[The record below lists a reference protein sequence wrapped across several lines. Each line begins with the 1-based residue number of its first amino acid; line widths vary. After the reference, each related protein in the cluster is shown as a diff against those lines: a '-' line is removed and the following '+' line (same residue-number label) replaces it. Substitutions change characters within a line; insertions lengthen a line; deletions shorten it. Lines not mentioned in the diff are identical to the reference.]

1 MFGMAEMFGYIAS
14 FFVAISLV
22 MSSFIWLR
30 VLNLV
35 GAISFLIYGSM
46 IGSVPIVITN
56 GFITIINVYY
66 LIQMFRPDLNGVQ
79 YMPIGPDRRDRL
91 DDFVSYYLDDIVHFF
106 PDFSDARIDE
116 CFAAGGTA
124 YLALKELR
132 LVGFALVHPVPSS
145 VDSTGDARDE
155 VYRYIRQELFPEKSV
170 LVPVDYII
178 RKYRGLGFAHRLYQT
193 IEREESASFLL
204 APVCGK
210 ARKHRRFLLH
220 HGFQLKQN
228 LATYDLYAKAIQKE
242 QSFQISG
249 GLSLRYWWS
258 PLRSSI
264 RSFTF
269 ILRLFSVVFAK
280 IVSRSLCRASFSPPA
295 SPGRSR
301 RCPFHA

>member
-35 GAISFLIYGSM
+35 GAISFVVYGSM

-79 YMPIGPDRRDRL
+79 YVPIGPNRRDRL
-91 DDFVSYYLDDIVHFF
+91 DDFVAYYYDDIVHFF

-132 LVGFALVHPVPSS
+132 LVGFALVHSVPSS
-145 VDSTGDARDE
+145 ADSTGDARDE
-155 VYRYIRQELFPEKSV
+155 VTSFGSTAV
-170 LVPVDYII
+170 
-178 RKYRGLGFAHRLYQT
+178 
-193 IEREESASFLL
+193 SALPIACTKRSS
-204 APVCGK
+204 G
-210 ARKHRRFLLH
+210 RRSH
-220 HGFQLKQN
+220 HF
-228 LATYDLYAKAIQKE
+228 
-242 QSFQISG
+242 F
-249 GLSLRYWWS
+249 SLRCAE
-258 PLRSSI
+258 R
-264 RSFTF
+264 RENTGVFSFTTG
-269 ILRLFSVVFAK
+269 S
-280 IVSRSLCRASFSPPA
+280 S
-295 SPGRSR
+295 
-301 RCPFHA
+301 